1 MNLSPATYQRHDPE
15 LPTSGLSF
23 NSCKMGVRI
32 LTLSVA
38 VTSHVEQFL
47 LCLAPSKNSIHVS
60 NVAVCLGAISL
71 EEEAET
77 KILVQMQV
85 WAYLGD
91 TAGSIPD
98 HRNKASHVNFLA
110 SQCI

>member
-1 MNLSPATYQRHDPE
+1 MTLSPATHQRHDPE
-15 LPTSGLSF
+15 LPASGLSF
-23 NSCKMGVRI
+23 NSCKMGIRI

-38 VTSHVEQFL
+38 VTSHVEQLL

-60 NVAVCLGAISL
+60 NVVVCLGAGSL
-71 EEEAET
+71 EAEAET
-77 KILVQMQV
+77 KVPAQMQV

-91 TAGSIPD
+91 TAGSVPD
-98 HRNKASHVNFLA
+98 PRNKASHVAFSA